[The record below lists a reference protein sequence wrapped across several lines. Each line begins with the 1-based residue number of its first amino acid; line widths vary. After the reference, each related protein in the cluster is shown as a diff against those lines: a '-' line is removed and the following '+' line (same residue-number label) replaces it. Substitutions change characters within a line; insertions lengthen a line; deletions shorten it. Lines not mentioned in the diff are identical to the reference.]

1 MAGSGA
7 VERSQNSTLS
17 DPAFGSDMLS
27 VLNDMRAEGVLLDVT
42 VGAGEEEFMAHS
54 TVLAYGSDY
63 FRGLFA
69 SGMKESQEKRVDLK
83 DPSVT
88 ADIFG
93 LLLEFLYTG
102 QLVVSSLNVYEVLA
116 VANHLQ
122 VQSALRLC
130 GEFITQH
137 LRDPQFDMAKYT
149 RGIQVADLY
158 SLKTLQESLDSVI
171 AEDFMEVTS
180 SDDFLES
187 ATEDQLI
194 RILQLEKLSA
204 PSEQQVYDAVLRWLT
219 HDPCRMEH
227 AAAVLSHVRLALL
240 DVGLLYGLLR
250 TELGTIQECR
260 NLILEAMAYHS
271 LPTETKEGWPR
282 SNSRALMDEQVLLA
296 LTSEARKFTVKG
308 WEKTAISFGGSTAS
322 AVAVVGN
329 VLYIICSSGL
339 VFKSYDPVTG
349 TVNDL
354 HAPPDFHRQALRM
367 VAVGTML
374 ILVCG
379 KDYSRKSKAWC
390 YDISAGRWMK
400 IPPLDQYTSGVA
412 LASCR
417 GAVLAIGGMVKSTD
431 KDGKEIEVQTSRV
444 KIFVPAKNV
453 WEAVSP
459 ITQPHAEATT
469 MVQGNVV
476 YIAGGETFVNG
487 KTCSNTT
494 VEMCRVSVDDGHGVT
509 VSPWSVVLQPLVVR
523 NFAAQVAVIDR
534 KAYFILGRQMH
545 FTGKFVD
552 HDRTSEEDV
561 EDMCQSFRRNV
572 QSDSVVC
579 ATLLLKA
586 PKAISGK

>member
-7 VERSQNSTLS
+7 QQS

-42 VGAGEEEFMAHS
+42 VVAGEQEFMAHS

-88 ADIFG
+88 ADVFG

-102 QLVVSSLNVYEVLA
+102 QLVVSSLNVYGVLA

-130 GEFITQH
+130 GDFITQN

-149 RGIQVADLY
+149 RGVQVADLY
-158 SLKTLQESLDSVI
+158 SLKTLQESLDTVI

-180 SDDFLES
+180 SDDFLDS
-187 ATEDQLI
+187 ATKDELI
-194 RILQLEKLSA
+194 RILQLEKLST
-204 PSEQQVYDAVLRWLT
+204 PSEQQVYEAVLRWLT

-308 WEKTAISFGGSTAS
+308 WEKTAISFGGSTAN

-339 VFKSYDPVTG
+339 VFKSYDPVTD
-349 TVNDL
+349 TVNGL
-354 HAPPDFHRQALRM
+354 PPPPDFHRQAPMM
-367 VAVGTML
+367 VAVGGAML

-379 KDYSRKSKAWC
+379 EYSRIKSKAWC

-400 IPPLDQYTSGVA
+400 IPPLDQYASGVA

-431 KDGKEIEVQTSRV
+431 VDGKQIEVQTSRV
-444 KIFVPAKNV
+444 KIFVPAKNA

-459 ITQPHAEATT
+459 TTRPHTEATA

-487 KTCSNTT
+487 ISYNTS
-494 VEMCRVSVDDGHGVT
+494 VEMCRVSADDGHGVT
-509 VSPWSVVLQPLVVR
+509 VSPWSVVLQPLVVHK
-523 NFAAQVAVIDR
+523 FASQVAVIDR

-561 EDMCQSFRRNV
+561 EDMCQSFRKNV

-579 ATLLLKA
+579 ATVLLKA
-586 PKAISGK
+586 PKAISGQ